1 MIRFSLPLAAGA
13 AAMLSTG
20 GALGQDGDETFDRT
34 PQRCI
39 IVSSIDQTEAVDD
52 QTIIFHMRGRA
63 VFRNQLPR
71 ECPGLERENRIAY
84 ETRTSRLCSSDTI
97 TVLEDAGVGGFD
109 RLGGLRRGF
118 TCRLGE
124 FMPMSP
130 ADVEELELRQE
141 GRGEQR
147 AIETQSIELPEDE
160 EAPTDEAAEPDEA
173 DAADTDD

>member
-1 MIRFSLPLAAGA
+1 MIRLSLPLAVGTA
-13 AAMLSTG
+13 AVCLTAA
-20 GALGQDGDETFDRT
+20 ALGQDADETFDRT
-34 PQRCI
+34 PQKCV

-52 QTIIFHMRGRA
+52 QTIIFYMRGRA
-63 VFRNQLPR
+63 VYRNQLPR

-97 TVLEDAGVGGFD
+97 TVLEDAGLGGFD

-130 ADVEELELRQE
+130 ADVEELELREE

-147 AIETQSIELPEDE
+147 AIETRSIELPDD
-160 EAPTDEAAEPDEA
+160 EAPAEETAEPAEA
-173 DAADTDD
+173 NSADSED